1 MESLTNTFSAASQND
16 YFNIL
21 VWLVFL
27 IILDDDAKRKEKRRR
42 KEQKR
47 RVLIEE
53 QKKPVPVPKNYGYVP
68 PF

>member
-1 MESLTNTFSAASQND
+1 MESLTNTFSAASQKG

-21 VWLVFL
+21 VWLVLL
-27 IILDDDAKRKEKRRR
+27 IILDDDAKRKEKRHR

-47 RVLIEE
+47 RILMAE
-53 QKKPVPVPKNYGYVP
+53 QKKPVPVPKIYGYVP